1 VKKGID
7 PIQSSSLVG
16 APFTHCLLVLLHVAG
31 GRYPAFYHAI
41 SSALISFPSLLLLS
55 PLLRAFVLP
64 VPVRCAAVLD
74 TGVVLLG
81 FTFGDESKSEFP
93 NFF

>member
-1 VKKGID
+1 MPLLLRGG
-7 PIQSSSLVG
+7 SLFRLYG
-16 APFTHCLLVLLHVAG
+16 YGSRP
-31 GRYPAFYHAI
+31 
-41 SSALISFPSLLLLS
+41 PSLLLLS

-64 VPVRCAAVLD
+64 VPVRCAAILD